1 MRILSAALV
10 NHDTNFC
17 FYDNGKIKYHKL
29 ERTKQEKRYVLYP
42 IQRWKKEVENLWN
55 IKIDEIDDI
64 IFQFDPYNM
73 LPNYLKNKIYN
84 SDFLQK
90 LDSDVCSYLGVKS
103 AWFIGHHYSHAKS
116 TWMLEDKKS
125 DIQIVIDGLGD
136 GRPWTIYKDDE
147 ILDFGDIKKGSIG
160 WGMRDAGKFLGIK
173 AIHQNDIAGKLMGL
187 QSYGNVDYDF
197 LNKLSIYNMDDIN
210 TIFDKSLWK
219 NKSSYI
225 DWIRTIHFKIGNLL
239 VDFFKKYA
247 NKYDIISYSGG
258 VAQNVVWNTQLK
270 NNFPNIIIPP
280 HSSDEGISL
289 GAIKVLLDY
298 YGITISKIN
307 NFPYC
312 QSDIA
317 PPKSPSDKT
326 IDRIVELLSNNKTVG
341 VYFGNGEIGPR
352 ALGNRS
358 ILMNPKIKNGKN
370 KINDIKNR
378 EYYRPFGAVI
388 LEKYFDKYFNGFAD
402 EYMLYT
408 SEFKNSSDVY
418 DSISHIDN
426 TCRLQIC
433 KDGFI
438 KKILE
443 KFNEK
448 TDCPMLLNTSLNLSG
463 KPIAGYPQDA
473 FSLFQNSNLDCI
485 VIGDKIYESKF

>member
-1 MRILSAALV
+1 MKLLSVALV
-10 NHDTNFC
+10 NHDTNFSY
-17 FYDNGKIKYHKL
+17 YDNGIFKYHKL
-29 ERTKQEKRYVLYP
+29 ERTKQEKRYTIYP
-42 IQRWKKEVENLWN
+42 IQRWKKEVENLWG
-55 IKIDEIDDI
+55 IKIEEVDDI
-64 IFQFDPYNM
+64 IFQFDQYTM
-73 LPNYLKNKIYN
+73 LPNHLKNRIIN

-90 LDSDVCSYLGVKS
+90 LDADICEYLDVKN
-103 AWFIGHHYSHAKS
+103 AWFVGHHYSHAKS
-116 TWMLEDKKS
+116 TWMLENEKTDV
-125 DIQIVIDGLGD
+125 QIVIDGLGD
-136 GRPWTIYKDDE
+136 GRPWTVYKGE
-147 ILDFGDIKKGSIG
+147 NILDIGDIKKGSIG

-187 QSYGNVDYDF
+187 QSYGNINNDF
-197 LNKLSIYNMDDIN
+197 LSEISNFSMEDIN
-210 TIFDKSLWK
+210 KIFDISLWK
-219 NKSSYI
+219 ENASYI
-225 DWIRTIHFKIGNLL
+225 DWIRTVHYKIGDLL
-239 VDFFKKYA
+239 VEFFKKYA
-247 NKYDIISYSGG
+247 NEFDTISYSGG
-258 VAQNVVWNTQLK
+258 VAQNVVWNTKLK

-289 GAIKVLLDY
+289 GAIKVLFDLYD
-298 YGITISKIN
+298 ISFSRIK

-312 QSDIA
+312 QSDVN
-317 PPKSPSDKT
+317 PPNSPSIQT
-326 IDRIVELLSNNKTVG
+326 IDRIVDLLSNNKTVG
-341 VYFGNGEIGPR
+341 VYFGNGEVGPR

-388 LEKYFDKYFNGFAD
+388 LEEYFDTYFKGIAD

-408 SEFKNSSDVY
+408 SEFKKYYDEY
-418 DSISHIDN
+418 DSITHVDN

-433 KDGFI
+433 KDGII
-438 KKILE
+438 KEILK

-448 TDCPMLLNTSLNLSG
+448 TGCPMLLNTSLNLAG

-473 FSLFQNSNLDCI
+473 FSLFQSSNLDSV